1 MIKVGC
7 LHPLSPDIESF
18 IESVNEFRLDT
29 IDFLRRAFSS
39 TDPTYLRHIKMLC
52 LKHGLPVGYLG
63 VSGGFVGP
71 DDEVRARVDTAKETV
86 DVALFMGAPLV
97 RVFGGSY
104 RPGTEDLE
112 PLWPNMIASHQEIAD
127 YALEKGVIVAL
138 QNHDNNNLAATSE
151 DVLRILRE
159 VDRPNFSF
167 IMDTGQW
174 RGSIG
179 ASPKGEPDP
188 DADIYAY
195 MEETVS
201 HAVCVRTKFYR
212 IDSGVEEWLDYDR
225 IIQILKEADYN
236 GNLSIAYEGQ
246 GDPLVDIGKAANYL
260 RRLLAENG
268 M

>member
-1 MIKVGC
+1 MIKLGTLC
-7 LHPLSPDIESF
+7 SQATDLETF
-18 IESVNEFRLDT
+18 IESVSEFRLDT
-29 IDFLRRAFSS
+29 IDFLRRAFPS
-39 TDPTYLRHIKMLC
+39 TDQAYLRQIRMKC
-52 LKHGLPVGYLG
+52 LEKGLPIGYLG
-63 VSGGFVGP
+63 VSGGFVGS
-71 DDEVRARVDTAKETV
+71 DDEIRDRVKTAKETV
-86 DVALFMGAPLV
+86 DMAVFVGAQLV

-104 RPGTEDLE
+104 PPGTRDLE
-112 PLWPNMIASHQEIAD
+112 PLWPKMIASHQEIAD

-159 VDRPNFSF
+159 VDRSNFSF

-174 RGSIG
+174 KGSPG

-195 MEETVS
+195 MEETVA
-201 HAVCVRTKFYR
+201 HATCVRTKIYR
-212 IDSGVEEWLDYDR
+212 IDSGVEEWLDYGR
-225 IIQILKEADYN
+225 IFQILKAAGYN
-236 GNLSIAYEGQ
+236 GNLSVVYEGQ
-246 GDPLVDIGKAANYL
+246 GDPHVDIGKAVIYL